1 MFHFFHVYFEKRR
14 AKYRPVFIIVVWEI
28 PIWLLVL
35 AGLCVLGVS
44 AYEYI
49 PIICAIVTFLIALV
63 SISVSASSALEKRNV
78 IQLIGF
84 KKVSRWI
91 STIVVSFL
99 VSLMMFFGMQ
109 RYVQRASED
118 IIGKAFSFIEMGVN
132 NIPVFIGISILCC
145 VAGKSIG
152 DDLVLKNPQ
161 KDIIYSSQKKEEPQE
176 SNQGKQKVKNFLL
189 MVLAVLVVMIC
200 ISIGW

>member
-1 MFHFFHVYFEKRR
+1 M
-14 AKYRPVFIIVVWEI
+14 PVFIIVVWEI

-49 PIICAIVTFLIALV
+49 SIICAIVTFLIALV

>member
-1 MFHFFHVYFEKRR
+1 M
-14 AKYRPVFIIVVWEI
+14 PVFIIVVWEI

-63 SISVSASSALEKRNV
+63 SISVSASSTLEKRNAAQPV
-78 IQLIGF
+78 GL
-84 KKVSRWI
+84 KKGLRWVFTILMSFNVS
-91 STIVVSFL
+91 SA
-99 VSLMMFFGMQ
+99 MFYGMQ
-109 RYVQRASED
+109 YYVQKISGD
-118 IIGKAFSFIEMGVN
+118 IIGRAFSFIEMGVN

-176 SNQGKQKVKNFLL
+176 SNQGKQKVNNFLL

>member
-1 MFHFFHVYFEKRR
+1 M
-14 AKYRPVFIIVVWEI
+14 PVFIIVVWEI

-91 STIVVSFL
+91 STIVVSFF

-152 DDLVLKNPQ
+152 DDLVLKKSTERHYLFFP
-161 KDIIYSSQKKEEPQE
+161 KERRATGIQSRQAE
-176 SNQGKQKVKNFLL
+176 SKEFSVNGTCCISCDDLYINWMVKNFT
-189 MVLAVLVVMIC
+189 
-200 ISIGW
+200 

>member
-1 MFHFFHVYFEKRR
+1 M
-14 AKYRPVFIIVVWEI
+14 
-28 PIWLLVL
+28 
-35 AGLCVLGVS
+35 
-44 AYEYI
+44 
-49 PIICAIVTFLIALV
+49 
-63 SISVSASSALEKRNV
+63 
-78 IQLIGF
+78 
-84 KKVSRWI
+84 
-91 STIVVSFL
+91 VSFL

>member
-1 MFHFFHVYFEKRR
+1 M
-14 AKYRPVFIIVVWEI
+14 PVFVIVVWEI
-28 PIWLLVL
+28 PVWLLVL

-63 SISVSASSALEKRNV
+63 SISVSASSTLEKRNV

-109 RYVQRASED
+109 HYVQRVSGD
-118 IIGKAFSFIEMGVN
+118 IIGRAFS
-132 NIPVFIGISILCC
+132 FIGISILSC
-145 VAGKSIG
+145 VFGKSIG
-152 DDLVLKNPQ
+152 DNLVLKNPQ
-161 KDIIYSSQKKEEPQE
+161 KDIIYSSKRKEEPQE
-176 SNQGKQKVKNFLL
+176 SNQGNQKMQMVKNGLL
-189 MVLAVLVVMIC
+189 IMALVIAIC
-200 ISIGW
+200 YLLDK

>member
-1 MFHFFHVYFEKRR
+1 M
-14 AKYRPVFIIVVWEI
+14 PVFIIVVWEI

-132 NIPVFIGISILCC
+132 NIPVFIRISILCC